1 MDVNK
6 GWIKLH
12 RSMLDNPV
20 VCKDPEHMA
29 VWVYL
34 LLEATHQN
42 ISKMFKGKRITLQP
56 GQLITGRKVISE
68 KLHINESKVQRIL
81 KTFKIEHQIEQ
92 QTSSRGSLITIL
104 AWNEY
109 QNTEQQ
115 TEQKVNSKRTESEQN
130 LNTLQEWKND
140 KNERNDSSLEERRK
154 AIAELSK
161 KALVEAE
168 REFS

>member
-1 MDVNK
+1 MEINK

-42 ISKMFKGKRITLQP
+42 ISKVFKGDRITLQP

-81 KTFKIEHQIEQ
+81 KNFKNEHQIEQ
-92 QTSSRGSLITIL
+92 QSSSRGSLITIL
-104 AWNEY
+104 AWNDY

-115 TEQKVNSKRTESEQN
+115 VEQKVNSKRTESEQQ
-130 LNTLQEWKND
+130 LNTLQECKND
-140 KNERNDSSLEERRK
+140 NNERSYYSLEKRRK
-154 AIAELSK
+154 SISELSK
-161 KALVEAE
+161 IALIEAE